1 MGLTENPGALRRW
14 MVAGPEVARM
24 IDEFERSLPP
34 TNGKANA
41 HQEQVPSV
49 KNAFA
54 TDVTAFLSAVKEV
67 GNPFEDESADLFVLD
82 TKDIVSTEVVDTVK
96 NITHIG
102 ERQYNG
108 FVKER
113 LQERCKAV
121 TEPLKKNKLPL
132 FGTPVQKVTKQ
143 TGRLSALK
151 NDCALFSRL
160 YIACQ
165 CRDGDLEGFFEHKN
179 QPWPPSLSQ
188 MGEMRQG
195 QKADLVK
202 CLESLEEGQPDAP
215 AVDAKI
221 IDGAVLVQMLSP
233 GIAMTFQD
241 YAASIFVPYVV
252 NQLQSSKRVDI
263 VWDVYQKD
271 ILKKATRQKRGSG
284 LRRRVEASSKIPGN
298 WNAFLRV
305 DENKTELFR
314 FLAKQVERTE
324 LDQGK
329 ELFSTFGDSVLSS
342 ASREDLSSTSPCS
355 HEEADTR
362 LLLHVL
368 DAARS
373 EHTRIAVIT
382 NDTDVLVL
390 AVAMFQEI
398 PVNELWVAFGVGK
411 HQRYLK
417 AHEISFQ
424 LGVENSK
431 ALSMFHAITGCDN
444 VSFFAGRGKKTA
456 WEVWKSFSSVTDA
469 FLELISTPGSIH
481 DHNFALIERFV
492 MLMYDR
498 TSGLHEVNQARQEL
512 FCQRS
517 RKLEGIP
524 PTRAAL
530 EQHVKHACYQAGHV
544 WSQSLVAQP
553 VLPSPSEWGWEKDG
567 DCWRPHW
574 TDLKE
579 AKDTCYELIQ
589 CGCKKACRGR
599 CKCLKASLKCTALCK
614 CGGSCQ

>member
-1 MGLTENPGALRRW
+1 M
-14 MVAGPEVARM
+14 
-24 IDEFERSLPP
+24 
-34 TNGKANA
+34 
-41 HQEQVPSV
+41 
-49 KNAFA
+49 
-54 TDVTAFLSAVKEV
+54 
-67 GNPFEDESADLFVLD
+67 
-82 TKDIVSTEVVDTVK
+82 
-96 NITHIG
+96 
-102 ERQYNG
+102 
-108 FVKER
+108 
-113 LQERCKAV
+113 
-121 TEPLKKNKLPL
+121 
-132 FGTPVQKVTKQ
+132 
-143 TGRLSALK
+143 
-151 NDCALFSRL
+151 
-160 YIACQ
+160 
-165 CRDGDLEGFFEHKN
+165 
-179 QPWPPSLSQ
+179 
-188 MGEMRQG
+188 
-195 QKADLVK
+195 
-202 CLESLEEGQPDAP
+202 
-215 AVDAKI
+215 
-221 IDGAVLVQMLSP
+221 
-233 GIAMTFQD
+233 
-241 YAASIFVPYVV
+241 
-252 NQLQSSKRVDI
+252 NQLQSSIRVDI

-271 ILKKATRQKRGSG
+271 SLKKATRQKRGSG
-284 LRRRVEASSKIPGN
+284 LRRRVEASSRIPGY

-342 ASREDLSSTSPCS
+342 ASREDLSSISPCS

-398 PVNELWVAFGVGK
+398 PVNKLWVAFGVGK

-424 LGVENSK
+424 LGGEKSK
-431 ALSMFHAITGCDN
+431 ALPMFHAITGCDN

-469 FLELISTPGSIH
+469 FLELMSTPGSIH

-492 MLMYDR
+492 VLMYDR

-517 RKLEGIP
+517 RKLEGNP

-530 EQHVKHACYQAGHV
+530 EQHVKRACYQAGHV
-544 WSQSLVAQP
+544 WSQSLVAHP

-589 CGCKKACRGR
+589 CRCKKACRGR